1 MSAISS
7 TRSAVLQGQGSIPCA
22 KVEQSVTLC
31 FVVPFRVWRNRYCVT
46 VSFLTKGYILAASLK
61 KRKEFWAMD
70 SFSISFTL
78 GKGSAPHGGNIR
90 HNNRDYYADNVQ
102 KNNTALNV
110 EYKRQDIIFMYTGLF
125 RAVCFNSSAAWI
137 YYLRCRWHLFA
148 CWSWRVASLEWQQK
162 VYWLRLQ
169 FRLDSSETGGI

>member
-1 MSAISS
+1 
-7 TRSAVLQGQGSIPCA
+7 
-22 KVEQSVTLC
+22 
-31 FVVPFRVWRNRYCVT
+31 
-46 VSFLTKGYILAASLK
+46 
-61 KRKEFWAMD
+61 MD

-125 RAVCFNSSAAWI
+125 RAVCFNSSAA
-137 YYLRCRWHLFA
+137 
-148 CWSWRVASLEWQQK
+148 
-162 VYWLRLQ
+162 
-169 FRLDSSETGGI
+169 